1 MNRAVGYSRY
11 EVLLNAFIDLIRQAL
26 GDRMVSVVLYGSVAR
41 GTARADSDLDLLLI
55 LREAPP
61 GYWRRLQ
68 PLLPILKRLRKEPCW
83 KELENQGLTPFLSL
97 LVLSTEEAKENR
109 YLYLDMIEDAR
120 ILVDQ
125 GGFFRG
131 KLESLRRRLQELGA
145 VKVQRNGDWYWDL
158 KPDLRLGDVV
168 IL

>member
-1 MNRAVGYSRY
+1 M
-11 EVLLNAFIDLIRQAL
+11 
-26 GDRMVSVVLYGSVAR
+26 
-41 GTARADSDLDLLLI
+41 
-55 LREAPP
+55 
-61 GYWRRLQ
+61 
-68 PLLPILKRLRKEPCW
+68 
-83 KELENQGLTPFLSL
+83 
-97 LVLSTEEAKENR
+97 LSTEEAKENR

-131 KLESLRRRLQELGA
+131 KLESLRQRLQELGA